1 MDLNNILSI
10 REVTI
15 DGSINNNSEIGTYM
29 VNELL
34 GNGYKLINTYI
45 TCCDEKLFTQQ
56 QTIHYV
62 LGITNTNKK
71 G

>member
-34 GNGYKLINTYI
+34 DRKS
-45 TCCDEKLFTQQ
+45 
-56 QTIHYV
+56 V
-62 LGITNTNKK
+62 V
-71 G
+71 

>member
-1 MDLNNILSI
+1 MELDNILSI

-15 DGSINNNSEIGTYM
+15 EGSINNNSEIGTYM

-34 GNGYKLINTYI
+34 ESGYKLINTYI
-45 TCCDEKLFTQQ
+45 TCYDEKLFAQQ

-62 LGITNTNKK
+62 LGITNTNKED
-71 G
+71 

>member
-34 GNGYKLINTYI
+34 SSGYKLINTYI
-45 TCCDEKLFTQQ
+45 TCCDEKLFAQQ

-62 LGITNTNKK
+62 LGIINSKK
-71 G
+71 KD